1 MGWGVVW
8 CIYLLLVIGV
18 EGMMTWVFAI
28 GEGGFG
34 GLSRP
39 FKMEEG
45 LREEKESLE
54 MLLMGAL

>member
-28 GEGGFG
+28 GEGGWAVY
-34 GLSRP
+34 LV
-39 FKMEEG
+39 
-45 LREEKESLE
+45 L
-54 MLLMGAL
+54 